1 MFVIKV
7 WVAKDGQEFQLAIE
21 RLIDL
26 RKLAY
31 LGTLV
36 SVNYITYMACECTIH
51 THVVVQNLAI
61 SLNVCSLGYSVKLK
75 WILTCDTSLLARNC

>member
-36 SVNYITYMACECTIH
+36 SVNYITYVTYIYIWLVNAQCIHMLWYKIWQLIECMFT
-51 THVVVQNLAI
+51 
-61 SLNVCSLGYSVKLK
+61 G
-75 WILTCDTSLLARNC
+75 LLSEV